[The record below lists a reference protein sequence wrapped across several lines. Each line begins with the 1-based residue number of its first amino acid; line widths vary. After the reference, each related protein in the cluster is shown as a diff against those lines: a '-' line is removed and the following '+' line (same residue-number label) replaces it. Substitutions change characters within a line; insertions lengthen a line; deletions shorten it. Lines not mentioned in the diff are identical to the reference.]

1 MTLLPDEK
9 YEIAVS
15 YGTIIGTGVFAIV
28 VCSTKLYIRKFM
40 LNSFGI
46 DDWACLIGLVRRPM
60 FLHCPQSA
68 NESSE
73 TDLCHDVQRHWI
85 GSGVLWR
92 WKAY

>member
-15 YGTIIGTGVFAIV
+15 YGTIIGTGVFAII

-46 DDWACLIGLVRRPM
+46 DDWACLVGLV
-60 FLHCPQSA
+60 S
-68 NESSE
+68 
-73 TDLCHDVQRHWI
+73 
-85 GSGVLWR
+85 
-92 WKAY
+92 